1 MKSQQVLIGL
11 VAALVLVTG
20 CGGRSGPG
28 TEEAAVA
35 QGLTSGDFGDLK
47 GVCGPG
53 RPSAASAQ
61 GVTATEI
68 KVGVFTDMGFTKNS
82 EFPEA
87 AKVFT
92 TWCNAAGGINGRKIV
107 TDTRDAKLMEVRQ
120 RMLDACRE
128 DFALVGGGAA
138 LDGLGV
144 KERLSC
150 LLPDFPAQI
159 SQQQNVQSDLQ
170 YNASASAYVNYF
182 QYTGYYHWLLKEAHP
197 GSAGAVGMINGDS
210 PVTKVMGT
218 KFAEAMTAGGA
229 TFVYN
234 DLYPASGVADWTPY
248 AQAIKSKGVKGLM
261 FLGDWRQLAKLEDV
275 LTGMDYKLD
284 WIDANN
290 NSYHSSFLE
299 TVGKSLSFQNNYAD
313 LGGTV
318 PAESPSAVPATQ
330 QLLDLYKKYAPEAD
344 ITMPTLRAFS
354 AWLLF
359 AKSAASCGDQLTRA
373 CLIAAA
379 SKETAWTGGG
389 LNAPTVVADRDTPPK
404 CFNVVQATAQGWK
417 SADFQPNQGPFRC
430 DVPAYRYTGAYDRPL
445 TLADVGKN
453 VNDVE

>member
-1 MKSQQVLIGL
+1 MKAQRILVGL
-11 VAALVLVTG
+11 VVVLLLVTG
-20 CGGRSGPG
+20 CGGRTGPG
-28 TEEAAVA
+28 TEETAVA
-35 QGLTSGDFGDLK
+35 QTATSGDFGDLK
-47 GVCGPG
+47 GVCGTG
-53 RPSAASAQ
+53 KPSGTPAQ

-82 EFPEA
+82 EFVDA

-92 TWCNAAGGINGRKIV
+92 SWCNAAGGINGRKIV

-120 RMLDACRE
+120 RMLDSCRE

-138 LDGLGV
+138 LDGLGT

-150 LLPDFPAQI
+150 LLPDFPGQI

-182 QYTGYYHWLLKEAHP
+182 QYTGYYHWLLKEAYP

-210 PVTKVMGT
+210 PVTKVLGD
-218 KFAEAMTAGGA
+218 KFSEAMIAGGA
-229 TFVYN
+229 NFVYN

-261 FLGDWRQLAKLEDV
+261 FLGDWRQLTKLEDV

-290 NSYHSSFLE
+290 NAYNRSFLD
-299 TVGKSLSFQNNYAD
+299 TAGKSLSFQNNLAD

-318 PAESPSAVPATQ
+318 PAESPTSSPATQ
-330 QLLDLYKKYAPEAD
+330 QLLDLYKKYAPQAD

-379 SKETAWTGGG
+379 GKETAWTGGG
-389 LNAPTVVADRDTPPK
+389 LNAPNVVADREVPPK
-404 CFNVVQATAQGWK
+404 CFNVVQASAQGWK
-417 SADFQPNQGPFRC
+417 PADFKPNQGEFRC
-430 DVPAYRYTGAYDRPL
+430 DVPAFRYTGSYDRPL
-445 TLADVGKN
+445 TLADVGKSLS
-453 VNDVE
+453 DVK

>member
-1 MKSQQVLIGL
+1 MKTQRILVGL
-11 VAALVLVTG
+11 VAVLLLVTG

-28 TEEAAVA
+28 AEETTVA
-35 QGLTSGDFGDLK
+35 QGVTSGDFGDLK

-53 RPSAASAQ
+53 APSGTPAQ
-61 GVTATEI
+61 GVTASEI

-82 EFPEA
+82 EFVDA
-87 AKVFT
+87 AKVFAS
-92 TWCNAAGGINGRKIV
+92 WCNAAGGIGGRKIS
-107 TDTRDAKLMEVRQ
+107 TTTRDTKLMEVRQ

-138 LDGLGV
+138 LDALGA

-150 LLPDFPAQI
+150 LLPDFPGQI

-182 QYTGYYHWLLKEAHP
+182 QYTGYYQWLLKEAYP
-197 GSAGAVGMINGDS
+197 ASAGAVGMINGDS
-210 PVTKVMGT
+210 PVTKVMGD

-229 TFVYN
+229 TFIYN

-248 AQAIKSKGVKGLM
+248 AQSIKSKGVKGLM

-290 NSYHSSFLE
+290 SAYNKSFLE
-299 TVGKSLSFQNNYAD
+299 TASKSIGFQNNYAD

-318 PAESPSAVPATQ
+318 PVESPGPATQ
-330 QLLDLYKKYAPEAD
+330 QLLDLYKKYAPQAD
-344 ITMPTLRAFS
+344 ITMAALRAFS

-379 SKETAWTGGG
+379 TKETAWTGGG
-389 LNAPTVVADRDTPPK
+389 LNAPNVVAGRDAPPK
-404 CFNVVQATAQGWK
+404 CFNVVQASAQGWK
-417 SADFQPNQGPFRC
+417 AADFKPDQGQFRC
-430 DVPAYRYTGAYDRPL
+430 NITAYRYTGSYDRPF
-445 TLADVGKN
+445 TLADVGKSLS
-453 VNDVE
+453 DVK